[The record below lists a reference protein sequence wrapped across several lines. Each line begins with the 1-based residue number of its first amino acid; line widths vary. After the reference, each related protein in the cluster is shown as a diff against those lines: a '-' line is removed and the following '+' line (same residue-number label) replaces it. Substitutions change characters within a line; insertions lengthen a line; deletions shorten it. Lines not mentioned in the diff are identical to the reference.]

1 MLKKFSLMQ
10 KLDLYFFQGG
20 LIIMSSSKARFFNP
34 AVVGLIML
42 SFFLGTSEYT
52 VIGILPEIAD
62 GFGIS
67 LTQAGSIVS
76 LFAFAYG
83 LGTPFLAAY
92 VGKYNRFRITMLGI
106 SLFALCNLICAIAT
120 NYMVFLVF
128 RILTAVVS
136 GTVVSISMT
145 YAEDVASIPEHIPG
159 VIAGVFSGF
168 SIASVIGVPIASTIT
183 HVFGWRAAFI
193 TIFVATLA
201 LLALLFMKL
210 PRQNRLKAGSILEQ
224 FKLFLDKRISIGCAI
239 VFLAGASTYCFYTY
253 LTPIFQQELHIPDSM
268 LSLALL
274 IFGIAAGSAM
284 GGVIV
289 KYAGL
294 RFVGIGGA
302 IPGIGAII
310 CAVILLQIMKPGAD
324 IR

>member
-1 MLKKFSLMQ
+1 M
-10 KLDLYFFQGG
+10 
-20 LIIMSSSKARFFNP
+20 
-34 AVVGLIML
+34 
-42 SFFLGTSEYT
+42 
-52 VIGILPEIAD
+52 IGILPEIAD

-159 VIAGVFSGF
+159 VIAGVFR
-168 SIASVIGVPIASTIT
+168 ASVSLRSSVCLS
-183 HVFGWRAAFI
+183 
-193 TIFVATLA
+193 
-201 LLALLFMKL
+201 L
-210 PRQNRLKAGSILEQ
+210 PPSLM
-224 FKLFLDKRISIGCAI
+224 FLDGVR
-239 VFLAGASTYCFYTY
+239 L
-253 LTPIFQQELHIPDSM
+253 
-268 LSLALL
+268 LSRSLWRLWL
-274 IFGIAAGSAM
+274 CW
-284 GGVIV
+284 
-289 KYAGL
+289 
-294 RFVGIGGA
+294 RF
-302 IPGIGAII
+302 
-310 CAVILLQIMKPGAD
+310 CL
-324 IR
+324 

>member
-1 MLKKFSLMQ
+1 
-10 KLDLYFFQGG
+10 
-20 LIIMSSSKARFFNP
+20 
-34 AVVGLIML
+34 ML

-136 GTVVSISMT
+136 GTVVAVTGAIDLVSDGEQCVVIRNGRPEMGQITGTGCQLSGMMT
-145 YAEDVASIPEHIPG
+145 AFVAANPDNQLEAAAAAVCMMG
-159 VIAGVFSGF
+159 LAGE
-168 SIASVIGVPIASTIT
+168 I
-183 HVFGWRAAFI
+183 GWR
-193 TIFVATLA
+193 
-201 LLALLFMKL
+201 
-210 PRQNRLKAGSILEQ
+210 
-224 FKLFLDKRISIGCAI
+224 
-239 VFLAGASTYCFYTY
+239 
-253 LTPIFQQELHIPDSM
+253 
-268 LSLALL
+268 
-274 IFGIAAGSAM
+274 
-284 GGVIV
+284 
-289 KYAGL
+289 
-294 RFVGIGGA
+294 
-302 IPGIGAII
+302 
-310 CAVILLQIMKPGAD
+310 
-324 IR
+324 